1 MGYLGHSAFVTQG
14 GDIVDKGPGAERSL
28 QWCVWGVNKEQSGA
42 PSADRKVINLPWGLG
57 APSVTSVRE
66 TRL

>member
-14 GDIVDKGPGAERSL
+14 GDIVGKGPGAQRSL
-28 QWCVWGVNKEQSGA
+28 QSCVEGVNKEESGA
-42 PSADRKVINLPWGLG
+42 HSLDRKVINLLWGLG